1 MAIENPLW
9 ARRETPDSRSNRGD
23 PYPPTEAENETRR
36 GRMRVP
42 FPIDTGDE
50 GLCYSYAA
58 ADMNRRAL
66 GPHGA
71 RFVA

>member
-1 MAIENPLW
+1 MRDAAL
-9 ARRETPDSRSNRGD
+9 DSRSDRGD
-23 PYPPTEAENETRR
+23 PYPLRKRENKTRR

-58 ADMNRRAL
+58 ADMNCRAL

-71 RFVA
+71 HFVA